1 MSSLFYPSS
10 TLRST
15 PSIPS
20 SSHSQ
25 SLPPPAPAPSRRRL
39 VIDEWDDSEQP
50 RQDDD
55 DVDDDDFLLGFSLA
69 SQDSEED
76 LELATPASSPPDVS
90 QIRGDRFEDTFL
102 SGIHPIPPSSLAP
115 ILDTAGV
122 DEDDDA
128 AFFEFLM
135 KRRETRRDVE
145 LIPAH
150 PAPAPHEPA
159 PPDKPASND
168 PLDLYFKVGDDE
180 SSIVWEEQWM
190 L

>member
-1 MSSLFYPSS
+1 MSSPFYPSS
-10 TLRST
+10 SLRST

-25 SLPPPAPAPSRRRL
+25 SLPAPAPTRRRL

-50 RQDDD
+50 RQDYD
-55 DVDDDDFLLGFSLA
+55 DVDDDDFLLGFSLG

-90 QIRGDRFEDTFL
+90 QIRCDRFEDTFL
-102 SGIHPIPPSSLAP
+102 GGIHCIPPSSLAP
-115 ILDTAGV
+115 TLDTTGV

-128 AFFEFLM
+128 AFFDFLM

-145 LIPAH
+145 LVPAH
-150 PAPAPHEPA
+150 PAPAPDEPA
-159 PPDKPASND
+159 LPDTASND
-168 PLDLYFKVGDDE
+168 PLDLYFKVGDNE
-180 SSIVWEEQWM
+180 SSIAWEERWM
-190 L
+190 P